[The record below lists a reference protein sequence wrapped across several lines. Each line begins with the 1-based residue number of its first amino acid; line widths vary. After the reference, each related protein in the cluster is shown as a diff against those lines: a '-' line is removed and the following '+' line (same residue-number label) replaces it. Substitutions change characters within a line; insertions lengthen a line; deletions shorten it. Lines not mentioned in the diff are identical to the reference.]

1 MDVKSKAKALS
12 SLRKISMVNNKKI
25 QLDSLKLFNRLII
38 FAQRDMT
45 VETSLQYKLT
55 PFQKSI
61 FSTVIYRYPN
71 LSNFVFQGFPRELDV
86 NFLKHVLTHLY
97 KHIGER
103 NCLAFMFISI
113 TFPNY
118 PRLYETMEA

>member
-12 SLRKISMVNNKKI
+12 SLRKISMVSKKI
-25 QLDSLKLFNRLII
+25 HLDSLKLFNRLII
-38 FAQRDMT
+38 FAQWDMT
-45 VETSLQYKLT
+45 VETSLQYELT

-61 FSTVIYRYPN
+61 FSTVIFRYPN
-71 LSNFVFQGFPRELDV
+71 LSNFFQGFPRELDV
-86 NFLKHVLTHLY
+86 NILKHVLTHLY

-118 PRLYETMEA
+118 ARLYETVEA